1 MMRKYQNEL
10 IVLGALL
17 FALAGYL
24 YQSTSRAQLA
34 ASLAESG
41 TASRQVTETQ
51 TLEKV
56 WSTKGLK
63 KKVDA
68 LRSTLP
74 KAKIQTFELGKQKLS
89 AHFTG
94 LTSQELNGITSQIA
108 SLPVHIESMQIARS
122 GNTYTVECQCRW

>member
-10 IVLGALL
+10 IVLGALV

-24 YQSTSRAQLA
+24 YQSTSRTRLET
-34 ASLAESG
+34 SLAEAQ
-41 TASRQVTETQ
+41 TASRQITETQ
-51 TLEKV
+51 TLQNV

-63 KKVDA
+63 QKVSA

-74 KAKIQTFELGKQKLS
+74 KAKIKTFESGKQKLS

-94 LTSQELNGITSQIA
+94 LTSQELNGITSRLA
-108 SLPVHIESMQIARS
+108 SLPVRIGTLQVARS
-122 GNTYTVECQCRW
+122 GDTYSVECTCRW